1 MAANPHFTWDD
12 LQYFLAVAR
21 TGQLSTAARHLR
33 TSHATVSRR
42 IDRLEFALKVKLFE
56 RNPRGY
62 ILTTIGQRFIETA
75 EKIEAETDRLQA
87 DVAAGTTAQRSVVR
101 LSAPEGF
108 ANFFLSHHLGAFQEQ
123 HPNIS
128 LELVTIQ
135 QIMSLSRKEADL
147 AVTLDPPKG
156 GPYKTEKISDY
167 VLNVYG
173 SRQYLKNAPPIT
185 GRDDLLSHP
194 FIGYIEDMIF
204 APGLDYMRDVHPGI
218 KPHFQS
224 SSIFA
229 QLTAT
234 RNGLGLC
241 VLPHFIA
248 KAQPDLQI
256 LLQDEITLTRN
267 YWLVRHRDLSNAPR
281 VRLVAD
287 FICAAVEAHRDA
299 FLRTP
304 QHSAAAPH
312 ERLQVAPHNAEA
324 LLRAELLSQK
334 ELPAEQS

>member
-1 MAANPHFTWDD
+1 MTGNPNFTWDD

-62 ILTTIGQRFIETA
+62 VLTAMGQRFIETA
-75 EKIEAETDRLQA
+75 EKIEVEADRLQA
-87 DVAAGTTAQRSVVR
+87 DIALGTTAQRGVIR

-108 ANFFLSHHLGAFQEQ
+108 ANFFFAHQMVDFTVQ
-123 HPNIS
+123 HPNLS

-135 QIMSLSRKEADL
+135 QIMSLSRKEADI

-156 GPYKTEKISDY
+156 GPYLIEKITDY
-167 VLNVYG
+167 TLNVYG
-173 SRQYLKNAPPIT
+173 AKTYLARSEPIT
-185 GRDDLLSHP
+185 CREDLLAHP

-204 APGLDYMRDVHPGI
+204 APGLDYLGDVHPGI
-218 KPHFQS
+218 KPRFQS

-234 RNGLGLC
+234 LNGLGLC

-248 KAQPDLQI
+248 RHQPDLQI
-256 LLQDEITLTRN
+256 VLADDVDLLRN
-267 YWLVRHRDLSNAPR
+267 YWLIRHRDLSHIPR
-281 VRLVAD
+281 VRAVAD
-287 FICAAVEAHRDA
+287 YIVGAVNANRHA
-299 FLRTP
+299 FLRR
-304 QHSAAAPH
+304 S
-312 ERLQVAPHNAEA
+312 
-324 LLRAELLSQK
+324 
-334 ELPAEQS
+334 